1 MIHQPQ
7 GSLQISHSIN
17 LNLIED
23 YKFKNC
29 TIYPLKALEYKK
41 NKKFFKKSP
50 PPTKTLAEVNF
61 FFKVNMKKKLKE
73 GRK

>member
-23 YKFKNC
+23 YKFKIC
-29 TIYPLKALEYKK
+29 TIYPLEALEYKK
-41 NKKFFKKSP
+41 KKFKFKKSP
-50 PPTKTLAEVNF
+50 LPTKTLAEVNF
-61 FFKVNMKKKLKE
+61 FFKVNMK
-73 GRK
+73 

>member
-29 TIYPLKALEYKK
+29 TIYPLEALEYKK
-41 NKKFFKKSP
+41 KLKFKKSP

-61 FFKVNMKKKLKE
+61 FFKVNMKKNLKE

>member
-41 NKKFFKKSP
+41 NKK
-50 PPTKTLAEVNF
+50 NF
-61 FFKVNMKKKLKE
+61 
-73 GRK
+73 

>member
-23 YKFKNC
+23 YTFKNC
-29 TIYPLKALEYKK
+29 TIYPLEALEYKK
-41 NKKFFKKSP
+41 KKSKLKFKKNP

-61 FFKVNMKKKLKE
+61 FFKVNMIKTI
-73 GRK
+73 

>member
-29 TIYPLKALEYKK
+29 TIYPLEALEYKK
-41 NKKFFKKSP
+41 
-50 PPTKTLAEVNF
+50 
-61 FFKVNMKKKLKE
+61 KKLNLKNPHHPLKPSP
-73 GRK
+73 RSISSLW

>member
-23 YKFKNC
+23 YEFKNC
-29 TIYPLKALEYKK
+29 TIYPLEALEYKK
-41 NKKFFKKSP
+41 KKFKLKKSP

-61 FFKVNMKKKLKE
+61 FFKVNMK
-73 GRK
+73 

>member
-29 TIYPLKALEYKK
+29 TIYPLEVLEYKK
-41 NKKFFKKSP
+41 KI
-50 PPTKTLAEVNF
+50 LI
-61 FFKVNMKKKLKE
+61 
-73 GRK
+73 

>member
-29 TIYPLKALEYKK
+29 TIYPLEALEYKK
-41 NKKFFKKSP
+41 KEFKFKKSP

-61 FFKVNMKKKLKE
+61 FFKVNMK
-73 GRK
+73 